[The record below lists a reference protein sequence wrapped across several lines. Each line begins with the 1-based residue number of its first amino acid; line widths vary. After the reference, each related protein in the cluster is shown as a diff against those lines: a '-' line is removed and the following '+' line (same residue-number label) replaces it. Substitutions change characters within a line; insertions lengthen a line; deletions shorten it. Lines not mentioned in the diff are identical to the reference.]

1 MKKSAALILI
11 FLYSMCNPFQSVS
24 QFITWHWSVTEGD
37 ALNEYIIAVD
47 CDADGNFYVTGNF
60 QGTFSFFGETLT
72 SNGDYDVFVA
82 RFDPN
87 GNMIWVKQG
96 GGEYE
101 DGGRDIYVDDQFV
114 YVTGGFVNQAV
125 FEGETL
131 VSDGA
136 RDMFLLKYDLDGSL
150 QWAVR
155 GGSVTDDA
163 GNSVTVD
170 DAGNIYLTGDINYT
184 ATFGDHT
191 VPHYG
196 FTDLFV
202 AKYDGDGI
210 CQWAKSAGGSIYDY
224 GGFIET
230 VDDHLFVSG
239 AFNDVAQFDTATVTS
254 VDFVDIFIAH
264 YLTDGSLVEVISA
277 GGTNNE
283 NIGCMAVD
291 SDLNVYIGGWYML
304 DITIGDN
311 SFSSNGGMD
320 IFIAKFE
327 PGNGFAWA
335 SSYGGIGDDEAQ
347 AISIGWIADGKNEEN
362 NSFIIAGTFENE
374 ISFPNFTL
382 LSDGFDDGFILQHDS
397 NGTVDWA
404 TQIGGAG
411 TLKMND
417 CFVIEPGICYFVGDF
432 VDELKIGNKTYNPVG
447 GYDLFIAMLGHSI
460 GINDPIDER
469 NHLFRITPNPV
480 KSFATISFNLDVES
494 KISLDIYDQNGEF
507 IQNIINRIRPK
518 GEHNVQFDISDLPQ
532 GVYLIT
538 MKTGEQMQT
547 QKMIKL
553 SK

>member
-1 MKKSAALILI
+1 
-11 FLYSMCNPFQSVS
+11 
-24 QFITWHWSVTEGD
+24 
-37 ALNEYIIAVD
+37 
-47 CDADGNFYVTGNF
+47 
-60 QGTFSFFGETLT
+60 
-72 SNGDYDVFVA
+72 
-82 RFDPN
+82 
-87 GNMIWVKQG
+87 MIWVKQG
-96 GGEYE
+96 GGEFE

-136 RDMFLLKYDLDGSL
+136 RDMFLLKYNLDGSL

-170 DAGNIYLTGDINYT
+170 NAGNIYLTGD
-184 ATFGDHT
+184 DHT

-196 FTDLFV
+196 FTDLFI

-230 VDDHLFVSG
+230 VDGHLFVSG

-283 NIGCMAVD
+283 NIGCMTVD
-291 SDLNVYIGGWYML
+291 SDLNVYVGGWYML

-335 SSYGGIGDDEAQ
+335 NSYGGIGIDEAQ
-347 AISIGWIADGKNEEN
+347 AISIGWIADGKDEEN
-362 NSFIIAGTFENE
+362 NSFIVAGTFENE

-382 LSDGFDDGFILQHDS
+382 LSDGFDDGFILQLDG
-397 NGTVDWA
+397 NGSAEWSH
-404 TQIGGAG
+404 QIGGSG
-411 TLKMND
+411 TLDIND
-417 CFVIEPGICYFVGDF
+417 CIVDQEGRCYFVGAF
-432 VDELKIGNKTYNPVG
+432 VDELKIGSKTYNPVG
-447 GYDLFIAMLGHSI
+447 GYDLFIAKLGESI
-460 GINDPIDER
+460 GIDETNEYGQ
-469 NHLFRITPNPV
+469 NHLFKIIPNPV
-480 KSFATISFNLDVES
+480 KSLASICYTLDAES
-494 KISLDIYDQNGEF
+494 KILLDIYDQNGKF
-507 IQNIINRIRPK
+507 IQSIINGIRPK
-518 GEHNVQFDISDLPQ
+518 GEQNIQFDISDLPQ

-538 MKTGEQMQT
+538 MKINGQMQT
-547 QKMIKL
+547 QKMIIFRN
-553 SK
+553 